1 MYICIGSVSARRV
14 VGSEVTRKTNRKNQD
29 QAPGA
34 QKEPGSVGYV
44 KNKNYSLL
52 ETVYIVCDEGV
63 VVERERAVRR
73 KSATAVPM
81 GGG

>member
-1 MYICIGSVSARRV
+1 
-14 VGSEVTRKTNRKNQD
+14 VTRKINRKNQVD